1 MAMEVFIKILWLIRV
16 MKQNKKKPWR
26 FQMEQQ
32 EESPK
37 PAHENSAV
45 LSYKETDNYN

>member
-32 EESPK
+32 EKSLK
-37 PAHENSAV
+37 PVHENSAV
-45 LSYKETDNYN
+45 LFYKETDNYN

>member
-32 EESPK
+32 EESLK
-37 PAHENSAV
+37 PVHENSAV
-45 LSYKETDNYN
+45 LFYKETDNYN